1 MILIEPDVFLNVFE
15 SCEFHVESL
24 SRQVEKF
31 RVNFAKLSGLEE
43 LDITPDV
50 DHATTNLKRKL
61 KRKSKFS
68 KDEMITCKTI
78 TQLSGNRHLQ
88 NKIKQITVL

>member
-1 MILIEPDVFLNVFE
+1 
-15 SCEFHVESL
+15 L

-50 DHATTNLKRKL
+50 DHPTTNLKRKL

-68 KDEMITCKTI
+68 LNNMKT
-78 TQLSGNRHLQ
+78 
-88 NKIKQITVL
+88 